1 MFGCIDA
8 FALRTI
14 RPRLVSLNACEASQR
29 AYALPIVVLFIE
41 GYI

>member
-14 RPRLVSLNACEASQR
+14 RPRLVSLNACEASQH
-29 AYALPIVVLFIE
+29 AYALPIVVPFIE